1 MLYYV
6 IYLAIGIIA
15 WAAIVAFT
23 TSIVKSVWYHG
34 KK

>member
-1 MLYYV
+1 MIYYV
-6 IYLAIGIIA
+6 IYFAIGILA

-23 TSIVKSVWYHG
+23 TSIVKSVWHHN